1 MLFSFFEICAV
12 FCIAFAFTGDTQAL
26 KGERVLITPNHVS
39 FIDGILLGLFYL
51 CVQCLPFTP
60 Q

>member
-1 MLFSFFEICAV
+1 MLLAFSKFVPCFV
-12 FCIAFAFTGDTQAL
+12 SRSRYGDTRAL